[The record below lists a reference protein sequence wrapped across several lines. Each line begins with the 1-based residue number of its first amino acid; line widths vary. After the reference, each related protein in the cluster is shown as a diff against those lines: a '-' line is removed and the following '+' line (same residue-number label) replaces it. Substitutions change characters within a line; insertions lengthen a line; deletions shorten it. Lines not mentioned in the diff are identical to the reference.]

1 MPPEAADRDDSP
13 PAPSISRSQA
23 AWNAFADSLK
33 RIGEKIVAPT
43 GARGERERAE
53 GYRYLLRLISAGHDL
68 EMEADR
74 RFPELRRMM
83 TPIRKFKGDG
93 TDTLY
98 REAKLDESL
107 VYKYSIRRG
116 DDLFFSAT
124 VYAYDEQDTYY
135 IVDHL
140 IDEDLVWDNV
150 FGEQVA
156 EVYLSEK
163 RPDDARNWIQLK
175 GRRPILFTREYFD
188 TFVDAIDQGTR
199 RCAAM
204 QLECLSEV
212 PPLEPY
218 DEAQLEAGLK
228 RVEAFV
234 EDATDVSLGL
244 SIFIG
249 LNRIELEAGDEVA
262 KPKSERKGSMT
273 RIEEGELILDE
284 ESSEEYTPEE
294 LAAMIDPKL
303 VRNNLPGPGI
313 QYIGGT
319 FRLAPDEVILVEGG
333 DVPCRYWNLQI
344 LTRYLESGDFRHHK
358 VGISN
363 RDVVKDDDGQ
373 FRIYA
378 AAEDPGTVNWISTQ
392 GYANGQ
398 ILIRTL
404 LADPLMEATFKVI
417 KAKDIPEADRRG

>member
-1 MPPEAADRDDSP
+1 MSK
-13 PAPSISRSQA
+13 PSLSQA
-23 AWNAFADSLK
+23 AWNEFADSLK
-33 RIGEKIVAPT
+33 RIGEKITAPT
-43 GARGERERAE
+43 GARGGRERAE
-53 GYRYLLRLISAGHDL
+53 GYRYLLRLLSAAHDL
-68 EMEADR
+68 EMESDR

-98 REAKLDESL
+98 REAKLDENL
-107 VYKYSIRRG
+107 VYRLRVRRG

-124 VYAYDEQDTYY
+124 IYAYDEDDTYY
-135 IVDHL
+135 IVDHK
-140 IDEDLVWDNV
+140 IDDDLEWENV
-150 FGEQVA
+150 FGERIA
-156 EVYLSEK
+156 EVTLSEK
-163 RPDDARNWIQLK
+163 RPDGARNWIELK

-188 TFVDAIDQGTR
+188 DFVHRVDEGAIR
-199 RCAAM
+199 SAAM
-204 QLECLSEV
+204 TIECLSEV
-212 PPLEPY
+212 APLEPY
-218 DEAQLEAGLK
+218 DEEQLAAGLQ
-228 RVEAFV
+228 RVVDFV

-249 LNRIELEAGDEVA
+249 LNRIEYEGPGE
-262 KPKSERKGSMT
+262 KGGSERSGSMT
-273 RIEEGELILDE
+273 HIQEGELILDE
-284 ESSEEYTPEE
+284 DSSEEHTPEE

-303 VRNNLPGPGI
+303 VKNNLPGPGI

-319 FRLAPDEVILVEGG
+319 FKLAPDEVIAVEGV

-363 RDVVKDDDGQ
+363 RQVEKDPDGS

-378 AAEDPGTVNWISTQ
+378 AARDPGTRNWISTQ

-404 LADPLMEATFKVI
+404 LADPLMEASFKVI
-417 KAKDIPEADRRG
+417 KAEDIPPGDRRPDPGPIGS

>member
-1 MPPEAADRDDSP
+1 MTKL
-13 PAPSISRSQA
+13 SRSQN
-23 AWNAFADSLK
+23 AWNEFADSLK
-33 RIGEKIVAPT
+33 RIGEKITAPT
-43 GARGERERAE
+43 GARGDRERAE
-53 GYRYLLRLISAGHDL
+53 GYRYLLRLISAAHDL

-98 REAKLDESL
+98 REAKLDENL
-107 VYKYSIRRG
+107 VYKFSVRRG
-116 DDLFFSAT
+116 DELFFSAT
-124 VYAYDEQDTYY
+124 VYAYDESDTYY

-140 IDEDLVWDNV
+140 VDDDIQWDNV
-150 FGEQVA
+150 FGEQIA
-156 EVYLSEK
+156 EIYLSEK
-163 RPDDARNWIQLK
+163 RPDDARNWIELK
-175 GRRPILFTREYFD
+175 GQRPILFTREYFD
-188 TFVDAIDQGTR
+188 EFVDSIDTGR
-199 RCAAM
+199 LRSAAM
-204 QLECLSEV
+204 TVECLSEV
-212 PPLEPY
+212 PPLESY
-218 DEAQLEAGLK
+218 DEAQLEAGLQ
-228 RVEAFV
+228 RVTDFI
-234 EDATDVSLGL
+234 EDATDASLGL

-249 LNRIELEAGDEVA
+249 LNRIEYEGSGDSGT
-262 KPKSERKGSMT
+262 SERKGSMT
-273 RIEEGELILDE
+273 RINEGDIVLDE
-284 ESSEEYTPEE
+284 DSSDEYTPEE

-303 VRNNLPGPGI
+303 IRNNLPGPGI

-319 FRLAPDEVILVEGG
+319 FKIAPDEVIMVEGT

-363 RDVVKDDDGQ
+363 RHVIKDEDGA

-378 AAEDPGTVNWISTQ
+378 GPGDPGTQNWISTQ
-392 GYANGQ
+392 DYANGQ

-417 KAKDIPEADRRG
+417 KAADIPESDRR

>member
-1 MPPEAADRDDSP
+1 MTSL
-13 PAPSISRSQA
+13 SRSQK
-23 AWNAFADSLK
+23 AWNDFADSLK
-33 RIGEKIVAPT
+33 RIGEKITAPT
-43 GARGERERAE
+43 GARGPRERAE
-53 GYRYLLRLISAGHDL
+53 GYRYLLRLISAAHDL

-74 RFPELRRMM
+74 RHPDLRRMM

-93 TDTLY
+93 TDTMY
-98 REAKLDESL
+98 HEAKLDEEL
-107 VYKYSIRRG
+107 VYRFSLRRG

-124 VYAYDEQDTYY
+124 VYAYDEDDAYY

-140 IDEDLVWDNV
+140 VDEDIEWENV
-150 FGEQVA
+150 FGEQIA
-156 EVYLSEK
+156 EIYLSEK
-163 RPDDARNWIQLK
+163 RPERVRNWIELK
-175 GRRPILFTREYFD
+175 GKRPILFTREYFEE
-188 TFVDAIDQGTR
+188 FVDALDDGR
-199 RCAAM
+199 LRGAAM
-204 QLECLSEV
+204 KIECLSEV
-212 PPLEPY
+212 PKPEPY
-218 DEAQLEAGLK
+218 DEEQLEEGLRK
-228 RVEAFV
+228 VTDFI

-249 LNRIELEAGDEVA
+249 LNRIEYEGAGDSGT
-262 KPKSERKGSMT
+262 SERKGSMT
-273 RIEEGELILDE
+273 RIEEGNLILDE

-303 VRNNLPGPGI
+303 VKNNLPGPGI

-319 FRLAPDEVILVEGG
+319 FKLAPDEVIVVEGG

-363 RDVVKDDDGQ
+363 RQVVKDADGS

-378 AAEDPGTVNWISTQ
+378 AADDPGTVNWISTQ

-417 KAKDIPEADRRG
+417 KAKDIPDRDKRPS

>member
-1 MPPEAADRDDSP
+1 MPQ
-13 PAPSISRSQA
+13 ISRAQA
-23 AWNAFADSLK
+23 AWNEFADSLK

-74 RFPELRRMM
+74 RHPELRRMM

-98 REAKLDESL
+98 REAKLDDNL
-107 VYKYSIRRG
+107 VYEISLRRG

-124 VYAYDEQDTYY
+124 VYAYDEADAYY

-140 IDEDLVWDNV
+140 IDDDIEWENV
-150 FGEQVA
+150 FGERIA
-156 EVYLSEK
+156 RIILSEK
-163 RPDDARNWIQLK
+163 RPENARNWIRLA
-175 GRRPILFTREYFD
+175 GRRPILFTREYFEE
-188 TFVDAIDQGTR
+188 FVHGVDAGR
-199 RCAAM
+199 LRAAAM
-204 QLECLSEV
+204 SIECLSDV
-212 PPLEPY
+212 PRPEPY
-218 DEAQLEAGLK
+218 DEAELEHGLQ
-228 RVEAFV
+228 RVTDFI

-244 SIFIG
+244 SIFIA
-249 LNRIELEAGDEVA
+249 LNRIEFEGAGEGGTG
-262 KPKSERKGSMT
+262 ERRGSMT
-273 RIEEGELILDE
+273 RIQEGELVLDE
-284 ESSEEYTPEE
+284 TSSEAYTPEE
-294 LAAMIDPKL
+294 LAAMIDPRLIK
-303 VRNNLPGPGI
+303 NNLPGPGI
-313 QYIGGT
+313 QYIGGG
-319 FRLAPDEVILVEGG
+319 FKLAPDEVIVVEGV

-363 RDVVKDDDGQ
+363 RDVVKDADGG

-378 AAEDPGTVNWISTQ
+378 GAEDPGTRNWISTQ
-392 GYANGQ
+392 GYEHGQ

-404 LADPLMEATFKVI
+404 LANPPMEAGFRVI
-417 KAKDIPEADRRG
+417 KTCDIPARDRREADA

>member
-1 MPPEAADRDDSP
+1 MSQL
-13 PAPSISRSQA
+13 SRSQT

-43 GARGERERAE
+43 GARGARERAE
-53 GYRYLLRLISAGHDL
+53 GYRYLLRLVSAAQDL

-107 VYKYSIRRG
+107 VYSLSLRRG

-124 VYAYDEQDTYY
+124 VYAYDESDAYY

-140 IDEDLVWDNV
+140 IDEDIEWENV
-150 FGEQVA
+150 FGERIAHIVM
-156 EVYLSEK
+156 SEK
-163 RPDDARNWIQLK
+163 RPEGARNWIRLA
-175 GRRPILFTREYFD
+175 GARPILFTREYFEG
-188 TFVDAIDQGTR
+188 FVHGVDEGR
-199 RCAAM
+199 FRSAAM
-204 QLECLSEV
+204 SIDCLSD
-212 PPLEPY
+212 PPPPAPW
-218 DEAQLEAGLK
+218 DEGELEAGLE
-228 RVEAFV
+228 RVTRFI

-249 LNRIELEAGDEVA
+249 LNRIEYQGAGEGGTSA
-262 KPKSERKGSMT
+262 RKGSMT
-273 RIEEGELILDE
+273 RIEEGELVLDE
-284 ESSEEYTPEE
+284 ASSEEYTPEE
-294 LAAMIDPKL
+294 LAAMIDPRLIK
-303 VRNNLPGPGI
+303 NNLPGPGI
-313 QYIGGT
+313 QYIGGS
-319 FRLAPDEVILVEGG
+319 FVLAPDEVIVVKGV

-344 LTRYLESGDFRHHK
+344 LTRYLESGDYRHHK

-363 RDVVKDDDGQ
+363 REVVKDADGA
-373 FRIYA
+373 FRIHA
-378 AAEDPGTVNWISTQ
+378 AAEDPGTRNWISTQ
-392 GYANGQ
+392 GYRNGQ

-404 LADPLMEATFKVI
+404 LADPPMEATFEVI
-417 KAKDIPEADRRG
+417 KLADIPASDMRSGEAEAEEG

>member
-1 MPPEAADRDDSP
+1 MTST
-13 PAPSISRSQA
+13 SRSQT
-23 AWNAFADSLK
+23 AWNEFADSLK

-43 GARGERERAE
+43 GARGPRERAE
-53 GYRYLLRLISAGHDL
+53 GYRYLLRLLSAAHDL

-107 VYKYSIRRG
+107 EYKLSLRRG
-116 DDLFFSAT
+116 DEIFYSAT
-124 VYAYDEQDTYY
+124 VYAYDENDTYY

-140 IDEDLVWDNV
+140 IDDDIHWDDV
-150 FGEQVA
+150 FGEKVA
-156 EVYLSEK
+156 EVHLSEK
-163 RPDDARNWIQLK
+163 RPSDARNWIELK

-188 TFVDAIDQGTR
+188 DFVHNIDSGKLRPVAT
-199 RCAAM
+199 
-204 QLECLSEV
+204 QLECQSDV
-212 PPLEPY
+212 APLEHY
-218 DEAQLEAGLK
+218 DEAQLETALQK
-228 RVEAFV
+228 VIDFV
-234 EDATDVSLGL
+234 EDATDTSLGL

-249 LNRIELEAGDEVA
+249 LNRIEYEGAGDGG
-262 KPKSERKGSMT
+262 KSERKGSMT
-273 RIEEGELILDE
+273 RINEGEIVLDDD
-284 ESSEEYTPEE
+284 SSEEYTPEE

-319 FRLAPDEVILVEGG
+319 FKIAPDEVIVVEGH

-363 RDVVKDDDGQ
+363 EHVCKDADGA

-378 AAEDPGTVNWISTQ
+378 ATEDPGTENWISTQ

-417 KAKDIPEADRRG
+417 KAADIPEGDKRVDA